1 MNILEFGFMLNYY
14 NRPRAKNLVHLK
26 ISLML
31 LKEDLLNLD
40 YKSTSKVQKLRYN
53 VVTSFW

>member
-53 VVTSFW
+53 VVTSF